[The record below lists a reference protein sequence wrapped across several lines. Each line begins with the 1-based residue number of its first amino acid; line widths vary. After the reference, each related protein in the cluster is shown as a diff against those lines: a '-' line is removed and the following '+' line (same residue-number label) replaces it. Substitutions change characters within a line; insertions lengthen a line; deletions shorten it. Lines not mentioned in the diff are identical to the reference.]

1 MFRMSN
7 PTVVE
12 CLPSTKN
19 LSTVVIKRLNNIW
32 DFTGEKEPEIRGHVH
47 YFISVARKEGRGEM
61 GRYHDLRGVFVG
73 DLADRIERELKQ
85 YFGI

>member
-1 MFRMSN
+1 MAN

-12 CLPSTKN
+12 KLPSTRN

-32 DFTGEKEPEIRGHVH
+32 EFTGKSELEIRGHIH
-47 YFISVARKEGRGEM
+47 YFISVARKEGRGDM
-61 GRYHDLRGVFVG
+61 GQFRDLRGVFVG

-85 YFGI
+85 YFGIEG